1 MTDDEYQR
9 LLNAL
14 AAKHITG
21 QALHT
26 APNYLTNQHT
36 EIRNDL
42 EAVSAA
48 AHLLKVVQARPNDPV
63 LLNSLREQLL
73 QTPPIERTKKAL
85 EDTGLLAALE
95 DANPVVFAELRRE
108 AIPQEDIHFLI
119 KAGYTNEEIEVLLLL
134 ALHKEHFKFGESVS
148 RQLEEAAATFK
159 SAVEKL
165 TPNEP
170 APQPSKRKIF
180 NGIGKVLG
188 GSIAGLGNALAA
200 TGTILVPNPGTAAGA
215 IASAAV
221 AIPAIMSGIGDLR
234 GE

>member
-21 QALHT
+21 RALPT
-26 APNYLTNQHT
+26 DPNYQHV

-48 AHLLKVVQARPNDPV
+48 AHLLKAVQALPNDPA

-73 QTPPIERTKKAL
+73 QASPIERTKKAF
-85 EDTGLLAALE
+85 EETGLLAALE
-95 DANPVVFAELRRE
+95 DANPVVFADLRRE
-108 AIPQEDIHFLI
+108 AIPPEDIQFLI

-134 ALHKEHFKFGESVS
+134 ALHKAHFKFGESVS
-148 RQLEEAAATFK
+148 AQLDEAAEIFK
-159 SAVEKL
+159 SAVEKF

-170 APQPSKRKIF
+170 IPQPPKRKIF
-180 NGIGKVLG
+180 NGVGKVLG
-188 GSIAGLGNALAA
+188 GCIAGLGNALAA

-221 AIPAIMSGIGDLR
+221 AVPAIMSGIGDLR